1 MAVVEM
7 QANGL
12 PKVVESDG
20 DEGNVVDLSKVEITP
35 LGPPQSA
42 PPRLN
47 YVDPLNGGRALIT
60 RQAPG
65 STVEPLTAAQ
75 LKRDIRARLKVVR
88 KEIALRKRLEREE
101 QQLVRLLKAVSE
113 KPTTVR
119 PIRATG

>member
-1 MAVVEM
+1 MAVVEL

-20 DEGNVVDLSKVEITP
+20 DEGNVVDLSKVEIIP

-42 PPRLN
+42 PARPN
-47 YVDPLNGGRALIT
+47 HIP
-60 RQAPG
+60 APIATKTLSG
-65 STVEPLTAAQ
+65 EPLTAAQ

-101 QQLVRLLKAVSE
+101 QQLVRLLKAVTE